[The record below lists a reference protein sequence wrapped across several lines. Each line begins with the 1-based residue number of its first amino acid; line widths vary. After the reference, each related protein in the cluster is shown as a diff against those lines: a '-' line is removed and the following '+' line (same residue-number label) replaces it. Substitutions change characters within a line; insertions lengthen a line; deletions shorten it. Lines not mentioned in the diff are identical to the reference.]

1 VTTVSLRTAAA
12 RLDVMSS
19 RAVAVVLAAGM
30 GSRFHGPGHKLDA
43 VIEGRS
49 LLRRALDAALA
60 SEIGSVVLVVGDE
73 SDHTARTPVPD
84 EVVTVV
90 NPRWR
95 AGSATSLQTGLA
107 KAAEF
112 GADRAVIALADQ
124 PFITPDA
131 WRDVAAADA
140 TVAVATYD
148 GVRGHPVAMT
158 AGVWPLLPVDGDE
171 GARALMRLQP
181 DLVREI
187 PCRGSAADID
197 TLEDLRKWQNSSST
211 SSP

>member
-1 VTTVSLRTAAA
+1 
-12 RLDVMSS
+12 
-19 RAVAVVLAAGM
+19 M
-30 GSRFHGPGHKLDA
+30 GSRFHGPVHKLDA
-43 VIEGRS
+43 VIGGRS
-49 LLRRALDAALA
+49 LLRRALDAALG
-60 SEIGSVVLVVGDE
+60 SEIGRVVLVVGDE

-90 NPRWR
+90 NSRWR

-107 KAAEF
+107 KAGEL
-112 GADRAVIALADQ
+112 GAGRAVIALADQ

-131 WRDVAAADA
+131 WRVVAAADA
-140 TVAVATYD
+140 AVAVATYD
-148 GVRGHPVAMT
+148 GVRGHPVALS
-158 AGVWPLLPVDGDE
+158 ADVWPLLPADGDE

-181 DLVREI
+181 DLVCEI

-197 TLEDLRKWQNSSST
+197 TLEDLRRWQNSSST

>member
-1 VTTVSLRTAAA
+1 
-12 RLDVMSS
+12 MSS

-43 VIEGRS
+43 MIEGRS

-95 AGSATSLQTGLA
+95 AGSATSLQIGLA
-107 KAAEF
+107 KAAEL
-112 GADRAVIALADQ
+112 GADRALIALADQ

-148 GVRGHPVAMT
+148 GVRGHPVALT
-158 AGVWPLLPVDGDE
+158 ADVWPLLPADGDE

-197 TLEDLRKWQNSSST
+197 TLEDLRRWQNSSST

>member
-1 VTTVSLRTAAA
+1 
-12 RLDVMSS
+12 MSS

-30 GSRFHGPGHKLDA
+30 GSRFLGPEHKLDA
-43 VIEGRS
+43 LIDGRS

-60 SEIGSVVLVVGDE
+60 SGVGPVVLVVGDE
-73 SDHTARTPVPD
+73 SDHAPRTPVPD

-90 NPRWR
+90 NQRWR
-95 AGSATSLQTGLA
+95 DGSATSLRAGLA
-107 KAAEF
+107 RVTEL

-124 PFITPDA
+124 PFITPEA
-131 WRDVAAADA
+131 WRDIAAADA
-140 TVAVATYD
+140 TVAVATYE
-148 GVRGHPVAMT
+148 GVRGHPVAL
-158 AGVWPLLPVDGDE
+158 AADVWPLLPADGDE

-197 TLEDLRKWQNSSST
+197 TLEDLRRWQNSSST

>member
-1 VTTVSLRTAAA
+1 
-12 RLDVMSS
+12 MSS
-19 RAVAVVLAAGM
+19 RAIAVVLAAGM
-30 GSRFHGPGHKLDA
+30 GSRFLGPGHKLDA
-43 VIEGRS
+43 VIDGRS

-60 SEIGSVVLVVGDE
+60 SEIGPVVLVVGDE

-84 EVVTVV
+84 VVVTVV

-95 AGSATSLQTGLA
+95 AGSATSLRTGLA
-107 KAAEF
+107 TAAEL

-124 PFITPDA
+124 PFITAEA
-131 WRDVAAADA
+131 WRDIAAADA

-148 GVRGHPVAMT
+148 GVRGHPVAL
-158 AGVWPLLPVDGDE
+158 ASDVWPLLPADGDE
-171 GARALMRLQP
+171 GARALMRLHP
-181 DLVREI
+181 DLLREI

-197 TLEDLRKWQNSSST
+197 TLEDLHRWQNSSST